1 MHSLTD
7 RHTISL
13 VVRLW
18 QEPGQTDDP
27 PFWRGQIQ
35 EVASGETSHF
45 QLSPLLIDFMT
56 AVVESH
62 QAVTRDEPPPTQ

>member
-1 MHSLTD
+1 MYSLTD

-18 QEPGQTDDP
+18 QEPGQPDDP
-27 PFWRGQIQ
+27 PLWRGQIQ

-45 QLSPLLIDFMT
+45 QLSPALVNFLTKILQTD
-56 AVVESH
+56 
-62 QAVTRDEPPPTQ
+62 PKTQNNP